1 MVTRHI
7 NPAGLALVKQFEGCR
22 LKAYPDPATNGDPWT
37 IGYGSTGPHVHPGL
51 TITQAEAD
59 ALLAKDL
66 ARFEAGVEQVAP
78 GATDNQFAALVAFA
92 FNLGLGALSGST
104 LLKKHK
110 AGDYAGAQAEFGKW
124 VKAGGKVLPG
134 LVKRRAAEAALYG
147 S

>member
-1 MVTRHI
+1 MTRHI
-7 NPAGLALVKQFEGCR
+7 TLAGLALIKQFEGCK
-22 LKAYPDPATNGDPWT
+22 LTAYKCPAGIWT

-51 TITQAEAD
+51 TITQAEAG

-66 ARFEAGVEQVAP
+66 ARFEAGVEQAAP
-78 GATDNQFAALVAFA
+78 GASDNQFAALVAFA
-92 FNLGLGALSGST
+92 FNLGLGALTGST

-147 S
+147 KE